1 MKWSYPVVALAAILL
16 GVPSASAQTPE
27 AQTSAAQA
35 PAQTPSATVIS
46 WFGEATTGVAIAH
59 RTGGEIAGEAGA
71 RVWKNL
77 DASLEVGWFS
87 DAANS
92 QRAGLATPL
101 TDYLTATTGQPASA
115 KVTLPSLYGILN
127 GRWVFE
133 GQHRYRPYG
142 LFGLGI
148 ARVSPHTK
156 FNLNGTDITGSIDQ
170 YGVTLGNDLDGATT
184 HFALNVGA
192 GVLVPYGN
200 WYGHA
205 GYRLT
210 TIFTDHGASPVN
222 RINFGVGRRF

>member
-1 MKWSYPVVALAAILL
+1 MKWSYPVVALTAIVFGSSSAA
-16 GVPSASAQTPE
+16 AQTP
-27 AQTSAAQA
+27 AAQA
-35 PAQTPSATVIS
+35 PAPAQSASPTVIS

-77 DASLEVGWFS
+77 DASLEIGWFS

-92 QRAGLATPL
+92 ERTRLATPL

-127 GRWVFE
+127 GRWVVE
-133 GQHRYRPYG
+133 GQHRYKPYG

-170 YGVTLGNDLDGATT
+170 YGLTLGNDLDGATT
-184 HFALNVGA
+184 HFALNIGA

-210 TIFTDHGASPVN
+210 TIFTDHGTSPVN
-222 RINFGVGRRF
+222 RINVGVGRRF